1 MPSRG
6 ESGYVNAQIT
16 VTTGGVYVGGGIAG
30 YTGGTETMFNVKMRR
45 PGLQRRRIQTTDG
58 ALDTATGAPVSL
70 RCDLEGYFRQDKSSQ
85 VPINYPPQLS
95 QNEFVKL
102 SVTAGY
108 QFIGV
113 IVVERWEFT
122 GDVDG
127 AVAFVIAG
135 ETDDIFTFN

>member
-16 VTTGGVYVGGGIAG
+16 VTTGGVYVGGGLAG
-30 YTGGTETMFNVKMRR
+30 YQGGTQTMFNVKMRR
-45 PGLQRRRIQTTDG
+45 PGLMRRRIQTTDG
-58 ALDTATGAPVSL
+58 ALDTATGAPVSIRL
-70 RCDLEGYFRQDKSSQ
+70 DLEGYYRQDKSSA
-85 VPINYPPQLS
+85 VPVPYPPQAT
-95 QNEFVKL
+95 QTEFVKL
-102 SVTAGY
+102 QITAGY
-108 QFIGV
+108 QFNGV

-127 AVAFVIAG
+127 AVAFAIAG